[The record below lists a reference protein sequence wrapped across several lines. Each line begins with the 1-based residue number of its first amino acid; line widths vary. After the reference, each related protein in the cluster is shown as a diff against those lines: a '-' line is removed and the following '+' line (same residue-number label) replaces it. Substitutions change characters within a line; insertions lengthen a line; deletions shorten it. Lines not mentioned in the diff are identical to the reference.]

1 MAFQHKLID
10 LSNKPDELVQKHNQA
25 QGSYGAAKVPLLEH
39 NANLVVESDVVA
51 RYVAQHLE
59 GQNEID
65 LLPYKQADRID
76 AFLRVWD
83 PVVDTYYGVL
93 TSSNQKQVNVALKRF
108 KLSLHV
114 LEEDL
119 KQGSA
124 DDTFVC
130 PDFSLAECIAA
141 PWVQRFFVTLPYY
154 RNIDFDEMVHAS
166 YPRVARW
173 MDAVR
178 VKPSV
183 VASQC
188 PEEEMLAAAER
199 YYVSFVSP
207 GAPGRL

>member
-10 LSNKPDELVQKHNQA
+10 LSNKPDELVQKYSQA

-39 NANLVVESDVVA
+39 NDKFVVESDVVA
-51 RYVAQHLE
+51 RYVAQHVE
-59 GQNEID
+59 GKNEVD

-76 AFLRVWD
+76 AFLRIWD

-93 TSSNQKQVNVALKRF
+93 TSSNQKQVKTALKRF
-108 KLSLHV
+108 KLSLDM

-119 KQGSA
+119 QQGSA

-130 PDFSLAECIAA
+130 PNFSVAECIAA

-154 RNIDFDEMVHAS
+154 RNIDFDEMVHTS

-178 VKPSV
+178 IKPSV
-183 VASQC
+183 VASRC
-188 PEEEMLAAAER
+188 PDEEMLAAAER